1 MPGYLGVATDDVK
14 PAKLT
19 MNGAGSTTFT
29 AMYKASIIIS
39 PASVAANTTA
49 EQIFPCANV
58 KVGDYVDVNKPTAQ
72 AGLGIC
78 GVRVT
83 SAGNIGITFQNN
95 TAAAIGPSPGE
106 TYIVFGAR

>member
-1 MPGYLGVATDDVK
+1 MSNYLGVATDT
-14 PAKLT
+14 PALAQLK
-19 MNGAGSTTFT
+19 MNGAGSTTLT

-95 TAAAIGPSPGE
+95 TAAPIGPSPGE
-106 TYIVFGAR
+106 TYIVFGCR